1 MGLHEDFDDRQI
13 HIESEKE
20 QYTPY
25 EYQTDNNGSWAG
37 ALPVKQYVSSPYNFE
52 HVHTDGRMQRIVRSE
67 LGERRMRC
75 RLCLVCLEDQTENC
89 SQLYTSNH

>member
-37 ALPVKQYVSSPYNFE
+37 ALPVKQYVSSLYALSTCPY
-52 HVHTDGRMQRIVRSE
+52 
-67 LGERRMRC
+67 
-75 RLCLVCLEDQTENC
+75 
-89 SQLYTSNH
+89 